1 MIRYKATLMD
11 EAAMTRAVKRIAHQI
26 VEKNDGAEG
35 LCIVGIRRRGI
46 PLAEMIADQIEEIEG
61 TRVPVGTLD
70 ITYYRDDLERDTE
83 NPVIH
88 PQTLPFPIEGRV
100 VILVDDVLFTGR
112 TVSAALDALKSFG
125 RAAGIQLAV
134 LVDRG
139 HRELPIRGDYVGK
152 NVPTSRS
159 ELISVKIPPYEDTMS
174 VDICE
179 II

>member
-1 MIRYKATLMD
+1 MD